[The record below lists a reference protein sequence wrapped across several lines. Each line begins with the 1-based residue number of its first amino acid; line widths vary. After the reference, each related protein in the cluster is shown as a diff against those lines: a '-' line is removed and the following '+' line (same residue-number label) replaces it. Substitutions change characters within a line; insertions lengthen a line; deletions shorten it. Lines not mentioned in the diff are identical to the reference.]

1 MHVKHKDATPIEAAL
16 ETLPILASAE
26 GDTVPRPPKETVL
39 SKKEIGARLRTVRQE
54 RDVTQARLA
63 EILGTNQ
70 SHVSNVE
77 RGDRGLTI
85 QQLVKI
91 CRALR
96 VSPERILGSGGA
108 IEARPL
114 KDRRILRRLGLI
126 EKLPKNDRQAL
137 LKTIDA
143 YLKSSRVA

>member
-1 MHVKHKDATPIEAAL
+1 MSSRIF
-16 ETLPILASAE
+16 LASPEAE
-26 GDTVPRPPKETVL
+26 ENRTYAHTRGARVLPRPPRDVVI
-39 SKKEIGARLRTVRQE
+39 SKKEIGDRLRGAR
-54 RDVTQARLA
+54 RKRGVTQEKLA
-63 EILGTNQ
+63 SILGTNQ

-96 VSPERILGSGGA
+96 ISPVEILGETKETKENGF
-108 IEARPL
+108 I
-114 KDRRILRRLGLI
+114 KDRRFIRRLQQVDRLSKAD
-126 EKLPKNDRQAL
+126 KLAL

-143 YLKSSRVA
+143 YLKSSRG